1 MATAMTMPDGRY
13 VPDPLEVRPE
23 DASET
28 EDILAG
34 ALDEDDVAPE
44 DRPREALVL
53 DEPIKLEL
61 VETKTFGSRARRGGL
76 VLRSAV
82 AWTCSDTIGAQRSP
96 APPKESS

>member
-1 MATAMTMPDGRY
+1 MTVPDGRY
-13 VPDPLEVRPE
+13 APDPLEVRPE

-53 DEPIKLEL
+53 DEPIRLDPVSE
-61 VETKTFGSRARRGGL
+61 VPEEDVIEQHREVPFDEEDWS
-76 VLRSAV
+76 
-82 AWTCSDTIGAQRSP
+82 
-96 APPKESS
+96 